1 MNVSVGLWQVSRVYA
16 VLGDAEASA
25 RYAQECVDISDG
37 SELPPFYRAFAYEAA
52 ARAASLAEDKNVSV
66 VALNRAR
73 ELTAEIEDKEEVAM
87 LEADFRTIPY

>member
-1 MNVSVGLWQVSRVYA
+1 MNISVGLWQTSRVYA

-37 SELPPFYRAFAYEAA
+37 NELPPFYRAFAYEAA
-52 ARAASLAEDKNVSV
+52 ARAASLAGDKNVSV

-87 LEADFRTIPY
+87 LEADFKNIPS